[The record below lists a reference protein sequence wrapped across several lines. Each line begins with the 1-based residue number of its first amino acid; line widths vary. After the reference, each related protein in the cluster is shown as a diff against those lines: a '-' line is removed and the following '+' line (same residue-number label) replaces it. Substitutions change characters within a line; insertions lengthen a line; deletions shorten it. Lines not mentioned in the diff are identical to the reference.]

1 MFYTL
6 FSKPKR
12 LSKAFTNTK
21 QAVYKQELNKKTGER
36 KLVKR
41 EEVDVYEKIQE
52 FADET
57 KISNILKKYQ
67 IDLFSKNLKEGE
79 EKLIDLTNMPENL
92 LETMTAIDNAKYL
105 WERQSSKVKEKFNND
120 FRQFIAGSENGQL
133 ADILNKEL
141 KTSVERFTQI
151 TPEQRATMVAREQA
165 SKTIESPIP
174 QNTTNTA
181 SSETITLEGGNK

>member
-12 LSKAFTNTK
+12 HSKAFTNTK
-21 QAVYKQELNKKTGER
+21 QAVYKQELDKKTGER

-105 WERQSSKVKEKFNND
+105 WERQSPNVKEKFNND

-141 KTSVERFTQI
+141 QTSVNRFTQI
-151 TPEQRATMVAREQA
+151 TPEQRATMQAREQA
-165 SKTIESPIP
+165 SKTIEAPAT
-174 QNTTNTA
+174 QNTTTT
-181 SSETITLEGGNK
+181 SSETITLEGGTK